1 MDHNRDRLEENDI
14 VKEIESSFID
24 YSMSVIVS
32 RALPDL
38 RDGLKPVHRRIL
50 WSMYESGYTPDKPHK
65 KSARIVG
72 DVMGKYHPH
81 GDSSIYEAMVRM
93 AQDFSYRNM
102 LVDGHGNF
110 GNIEGYTFNNVLICF
125 VVSFVGYSIAECF
138 FRGFDKFED
147 MISNGEFDRILT
159 RPEGLIFQVLASKI
173 EFERIGRAIAS
184 SIAFVILLCTNV
196 DLLRFD
202 KIVTIFFMICGT
214 IVIYGCL
221 FIAKGGITFF
231 TTQSLEIM
239 NIFTDGARDLTQY
252 PLSIYHKYVR
262 IFLTYIVPIAFV
274 NYFPLLY
281 VIGKVNNKLY
291 EFSPVVSVLFV
302 IPCYIIWRMGVKK
315 YKSTGS

>member
-1 MDHNRDRLEENDI
+1 MIKL
-14 VKEIESSFID
+14 
-24 YSMSVIVS
+24 Y
-32 RALPDL
+32 
-38 RDGLKPVHRRIL
+38 LKYFMIQL
-50 WSMYESGYTPDKPHK
+50 KSLMEYK
-65 KSARIVG
+65 KSFAFSIAG
-72 DVMGKYHPH
+72 QFF
-81 GDSSIYEAMVRM
+81 SSI
-93 AQDFSYRNM
+93 FSILSIYFLFNK
-102 LVDGHGNF
+102 F

-125 VVSFVGYSIAECF
+125 VVSFVVYSIAECF